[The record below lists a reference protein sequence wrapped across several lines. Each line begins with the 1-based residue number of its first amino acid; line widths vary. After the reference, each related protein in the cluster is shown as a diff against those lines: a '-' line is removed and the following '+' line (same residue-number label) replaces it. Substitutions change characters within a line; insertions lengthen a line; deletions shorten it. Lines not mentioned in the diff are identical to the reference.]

1 MPTSTSRS
9 QVLNL
14 AILGYLAQGPQ
25 HGYALR
31 KALNLSL
38 GTFRTLSYG
47 SLYPALRRLE
57 ADGLIESHEDPKI
70 PGTRRK
76 RITYSISGAGH
87 DYLDNQ
93 LSSAGPSD
101 WEDGTFD
108 VRFTMFSSTDSATRL
123 RILEGRYA
131 RMLERREA
139 LVLWADT
146 AARHA
151 DAYVTELANHG
162 LDQVNAEVQWLER
175 MIEEERAVQKP
186 TPTRRAP
193 RTPQKGSQKEKAS
206 QQGTKATGGHQTT
219 SREPIKEN

>member
-1 MPTSTSRS
+1 MPTSTPRS

-57 ADGLIESHEDPKI
+57 ADGLIESPEDPKI

-76 RITYSISGAGH
+76 RITYSISSAGH

-139 LVLWADT
+139 LTLWADT
-146 AARHA
+146 ASRHT

-162 LDQVNAEVQWLER
+162 LDQVSAEVQWLER
-175 MIEEERAVQKP
+175 MIETERDNKPKTPRSRQKP
-186 TPTRRAP
+186 KQVKKGTEAP
-193 RTPQKGSQKEKAS
+193 
-206 QQGTKATGGHQTT
+206 GGL
-219 SREPIKEN
+219 RPPVNL